1 MKAIR
6 WIVFAS
12 LVLAPAVHAQQ
23 RAVATSQP
31 AAGTARA
38 DIAPS
43 ALRDAAL
50 TVAQAVDAGQAAQL
64 WQSASSVAR
73 GAVTQQAFVD
83 SVVASRKPFGK
94 AAQRQWSDIRL
105 RDVAVQQGATTPP
118 GRYGSVEFDTQ
129 FGGRKAHELVSFRLD
144 EDGQWR
150 FAGYVIEP
158 RS

>member
-6 WIVFAS
+6 WMVFAG
-12 LVLAPAVHAQQ
+12 LALAPAVHAQQ
-23 RAVATSQP
+23 QP
-31 AAGTARA
+31 AAASARA

-64 WQSASSVAR
+64 WQSASR
-73 GAVTQQAFVD
+73 VTRAAIAQRAFVD
-83 SVVASRKPFGK
+83 SVVASRKPFGQ

-105 RDVAVQQGATTPP
+105 RDVSAQQGQTTPP
-118 GRYGSVEFDTQ
+118 GRYGSVEFDTR
-129 FGGRKAHELVSFRLD
+129 FGGRRAQELVSFRLD

-150 FAGYVIEP
+150 FAGYTLEP
-158 RS
+158 HN